1 MNIIMTINGGMGKSV
16 FATAV
21 CRAIKRW
28 HPNSKLIVVTG
39 YPDVFSGLDS
49 VDMAFHHGQEAYF
62 YQKYIENQEVM
73 VFAQEPYMVT
83 EHIQSAEHI
92 IESWCRLVGVPYS
105 GEMPEV
111 FINQRERLFYQNK
124 YSFPKETMILQT
136 NGGGAG
142 PNELKYS
149 WARDMPAIIV
159 EAIIREFSNNY
170 QILHIRKEE
179 QIPFEGTTPIQEN
192 YKGIAYLIERSSK
205 RVLIDSVCQHI
216 AAALGKKS
224 TVLWVANKPNVFG
237 YSLHDNIVA
246 NPETIKPD
254 LRNSFLGKYNIGGA
268 INEFPYRNEKEIFN
282 IDRIIESINQQ

>member
-1 MNIIMTINGGMGKSV
+1 MNIILTINGGMGKSV

-28 HPNSKLIVVTG
+28 HPNSRLIVVTG

-49 VDMAFHHGQEAYF
+49 VDMVFNHGQEAYF
-62 YQKYIENQEVM
+62 YQKYIENQEVKI
-73 VFAQEPYMVT
+73 FAQEPYMVT

-92 IESWCRLVGVPYS
+92 IESWCRLLDVPYS

-111 FINQRERLFYQNK
+111 FINHREKLFYQNK
-124 YSFPKETMILQT
+124 YKNANETMILQT
-136 NGGGAG
+136 NGGGAS
-142 PNELKYS
+142 PNDLKYS
-149 WARDMPAIIV
+149 WARDMPAVIA
-159 EAIIREFSNNY
+159 EAIIKEFSNRY
-170 QILHIRKEE
+170 TILHIRKEE
-179 QIPFEGTTPIQEN
+179 QISFEGTTPIQEN

-224 TVLWVANKPNVFG
+224 TVLWVVNKPNVFG
-237 YSLHDNIVA
+237 YSIHENIVC

-254 LRNSFLGKYNIGGA
+254 LRHSFLSKYNIGGA
-268 INEFPYRNEKEIFN
+268 IAEFPYRNEKEIFD